1 MAVRATG
8 RLRGTSREKVSA
20 QAEVNA
26 DTLADFVRTHSYRG
40 QSHSRR
46 VNPMWRETSIIHI
59 LLFIALLDKCP
70 YIKKV
75 FKMYAEHDMLM
86 KTEKHIT
93 RYNQFSTKNRCP
105 SVVCYDEN
113 AVELKPNSKKEEK
126 LDREN
131 TYINANIVNSPQGNF
146 ILAQAP
152 MADTL
157 IEWYR
162 MIWQLKISIVV
173 CLVDPQEIP
182 PSERYFALKEGNKIK
197 IKNRFKIRT
206 TSVREHDG
214 IIVNY
219 ELRVTNRRA
228 SSDKSRTVY
237 VIVRP
242 TKATSTF
249 EENRET
255 PPILVHSCNG
265 VSRTAAFVATA
276 MLCKSLETQGE
287 MSPVEVWSRLN
298 QVRHN
303 AARKRFHFISS
314 IECALLYA
322 FDIGLLTANIK
333 QLKDVNKVIQ
343 SGYEECGKSYVMA
356 GIKE

>member
-1 MAVRATG
+1 MPARATG
-8 RLRGTSREKVSA
+8 RLRGTSPGKVSA

-26 DTLADFVRTHSYRG
+26 DTIADFVRTHSYRG
-40 QSHSRR
+40 HSH
-46 VNPMWRETSIIHI
+46 
-59 LLFIALLDKCP
+59 
-70 YIKKV
+70 
-75 FKMYAEHDMLM
+75 
-86 KTEKHIT
+86 
-93 RYNQFSTKNRCP
+93 KNRCP

-152 MADTL
+152 MANTL

-173 CLVDPQEIP
+173 CLIDPQEIP
-182 PSERYFALKEGNKIK
+182 PSERYFALKEGNKLK
-197 IKNRFKIRT
+197 IKNRFKIST

-228 SSDKSRTVY
+228 SSDKNRVVY

-242 TKATSTF
+242 TKDDTPIEPRKQLNLIAEVWATETATSTF
-249 EENRET
+249 EENSET

-303 AARKRFHFISS
+303 AARECFHFISS
-314 IECALLYA
+314 IECALVYA
-322 FDIGLLTANIK
+322 FDIGLLTANIN
-333 QLKDVNKVIQ
+333 QLKDVNKV
-343 SGYEECGKSYVMA
+343 STSSCPTLALACPLCYGLV
-356 GIKE
+356 GIKKCWRDVIAERWSDARVIVSSIR